1 MTKRRP
7 CVLIGWDGATFQ
19 LLSPWTRSGELP
31 HLASVL
37 EKGSARR
44 LRSVIP
50 PVTPA
55 AWTSILSGMNPGK
68 HGVLDFNEFNASD
81 YLQKQRLI
89 NSTHIAG
96 STIFDL
102 LSERGLRVCS
112 LQLPL
117 TYPVWPI
124 NGLMLAGIP
133 NPDDSQSYTY
143 PPDLR
148 LGSLRPCKMRP
159 DMSYQEVYENHC
171 FHIRKLTDICCEQIA
186 RGYDLVAVY
195 FRESDDFH
203 HLYWRFLDPSC
214 AGYDAREA
222 ATIGNPIK
230 SIYKVLDV
238 ALGQIMSCSE
248 DANIFLVSDHGGT
261 AIDSRRFYL
270 NAWLCQKNYL
280 KLNRSLLGRFE
291 RLIYGAAR
299 ALRPW
304 ISWYR
309 SQEIQQKLGLGQV
322 AARMRNNIDAVD
334 WERSQA
340 CAILPCGPTVGVQIN
355 VRGREA
361 QGAVAPGTEYESVRT
376 QLIDELKGIRD
387 PNGSAVVKEVHRRED
402 LASGPYME
410 RLPDILVVV
419 EDGLT
424 IRTDFAQELWGSAKP
439 AELRDLSGEHDMN
452 GIFAAAGRDIR
463 ASGFLPDATLLDVAP
478 TLLYALNEPVPQN
491 MDGRILE
498 DIFEDGFCGE
508 NSPTLAEAREIVV
521 RDGTDVYSEEENEAI
536 RSRLQALGYLDPS

>member
-1 MTKRRP
+1 MTKRRT

-19 LLSPWTRSGELP
+19 LLSPWAQSGELP
-31 HLASVL
+31 HLASML
-37 EKGSARR
+37 AKGSARR

-81 YLQKQRLI
+81 YLQKQKLI

-102 LSERGLRVCS
+102 LSERGPRVCS

-117 TYPVWPI
+117 TYPVWPV

-143 PPDLR
+143 PPDR
-148 LGSLRPCKMRP
+148 QFGALRPCPMRP
-159 DMSYQEVYENHC
+159 DMTYQEVYENHC
-171 FHIRKLTDICCEQIA
+171 FHIGRLTDICCDQIA
-186 RGYDLVAVY
+186 EGYDLVAVY

-214 AGYDAREA
+214 PGYDAQEA
-222 ATIGNPIK
+222 AKIGNPIK
-230 SIYKVLDV
+230 SIYKVLDA
-238 ALGQIMSCSE
+238 ALGRIMSCSR
-248 DANIFLVSDHGGT
+248 DANVFLISDHGGT
-261 AIDSRRFYL
+261 AIDPRRFFL
-270 NAWLCQKNYL
+270 NAWLCQNNYL
-280 KLNRSLLGRFE
+280 KLNQSLLGRCE
-291 RLIYGAAR
+291 RLVYGAAR

-304 ISWYR
+304 ISWHR

-340 CAILPCGPTVGVQIN
+340 FAILPCGPTVGVQVN
-355 VRGREA
+355 VRGRESH
-361 QGAVAPGTEYESVRT
+361 GAVAPGAEYESVRSH
-376 QLIDELKGIRD
+376 LIAELKGIRD
-387 PNGSAVVKEVHRRED
+387 PQGTPVVKEVYRREE
-402 LASGPYME
+402 LASGPYVD
-410 RLPDILVVV
+410 RLPDIVVLV
-419 EDGLT
+419 EAGLT
-424 IRTDFAQELWGSAKP
+424 VRTDLAQDLWGSARP
-439 AELRDLSGEHDMN
+439 AELRDVSGEHDMN
-452 GIFAAAGRDIR
+452 GIFAAAGTDIQPG
-463 ASGFLPDATLLDVAP
+463 GFLPEATLLDVAP
-478 TLLYALNEPVPQN
+478 TLLYALGEPVPQN
-491 MDGRILE
+491 MDGHILE
-498 DIFEDGFCGE
+498 DIFAPDFCVGHL
-508 NSPTLAEAREIVV
+508 PTMAEAREIVV
-521 RDGTDVYSEEENEAI
+521 RDGSDVYSEEESDAI